1 MRGRRRV
8 SAATLRGI
16 GKQAEYFNSIL
27 ISCARE
33 RYAGSVR
40 VWPRA
45 PAGPLSPHSVDRLIV
60 LAAPCP
66 VPLLS

>member
-8 SAATLRGI
+8 SSATLRGI

-45 PAGPLSPHSVDRLIV
+45 PAGPLSPH
-60 LAAPCP
+60 
-66 VPLLS
+66 